1 MSDQPRLAAREAVG
15 RALRDVDAFRKGIW
29 ATLGLILVGTSVSLV
44 TPIYVQRIVDA
55 GQFGGGFDRTLVL
68 QAGAV
73 AVVAIAFAA
82 TINRMA
88 NIRIGVAATNGLH
101 ELRTRTFG
109 RLQRQS
115 ILVTQEERRG
125 ALVSRVTNDIERIQE
140 FMEWGGVGLLV
151 GTGRVVITLIVML
164 WYSLPLAGAIIAATT
179 VYAVMLFMFQR
190 ILGRAHDKAR
200 LAVADVLSVTG
211 EAISGMPI
219 IRAYGAE
226 QHTHEKLDAAL
237 DAEFKA
243 DFRASM
249 LANGLFATAET
260 FTGLITAGVVALGIG
275 LGLAGSLTAGELI
288 AFFFL
293 VALLVDPIQ
302 TMVETVD
309 AAQSAGAGLRRIFEV
324 LDTPIDVVD
333 PGEQGTPLPEG
344 NLGVQVRGLTFA
356 YGDGPTVLHD
366 VNLRIEPGERIA
378 IVGETGSGKTTFA
391 KLIARLME
399 PQQGDILLGGVPVQD
414 VPFESLRRRVG
425 YVPQEGFLHDA
436 TVEENVRYG
445 LLEASL
451 EDIRQAFVDLELLD
465 WVRSL
470 PDGSA
475 TEVGERGSRLSA
487 GERQLVALVR
497 AWIRDVDLL
506 LLDEATS
513 AVDPALEVSLRNALN
528 HLLEG
533 RTSLT
538 VAHRLSTAEAS
549 DRVLVFDKGNLVEV
563 GNHHELL
570 AMDGV
575 YARMHADWVAG
586 TATV

>member
-1 MSDQPRLAAREAVG
+1 MSDQPRLAAREAVV

-29 ATLGLILVGTSVSLV
+29 LTLFLILIGTSVNLV

-55 GQFGGGFDRTLVL
+55 GQFGGGFDRAVVL
-68 QAGAV
+68 RSGGV
-73 AVVAIAFAA
+73 AVVAIFAAA
-82 TINRMA
+82 TINRLA

-101 ELRTRTFG
+101 ELRARTFG
-109 RLQRQS
+109 RLQHQS

-164 WYSLPLAGAIIAATT
+164 WYSLPLAGAVIGATA
-179 VYAVMLFMFQR
+179 VYAVMLFLFQR

-200 LAVADVLSVTG
+200 VAVADVLSVTG
-211 EAISGMPI
+211 EAVSGMPI

-226 QHTHEKLDAAL
+226 RHTHDKLDAAL
-237 DAEFKA
+237 ETEFKA

-249 LANGLFATAET
+249 LANALFATAET

-324 LDTPIDVVD
+324 LDTPIEMVD
-333 PGEQGTPLPEG
+333 PGVDGTPLPEG
-344 NLGVQVRGLTFA
+344 NLGVEVRGLTFA
-356 YGDGPTVLHD
+356 YGDGPPVLHD
-366 VNLRIEPGERIA
+366 VNVTIEPGERIA

-391 KLIARLME
+391 KLVARLME
-399 PQQGDILLGGVPVQD
+399 AGEGEILLGGVPVQI
-414 VPFESLRRRVG
+414 VPFGSLRRRVG

-445 LLEASL
+445 LLEATL

-470 PDGSA
+470 PEGSE

-528 HLLEG
+528 HLLKG

-549 DRVLVFDKGNLVEV
+549 DRVLVFDKGRLVEV
-563 GNHHELL
+563 GTHDELL
-570 AMDGV
+570 AMGGV
-575 YARMHADWVAG
+575 YALMHADWVAG

>member
-1 MSDQPRLAAREAVG
+1 MSDQPRLAAREAVV

-29 ATLGLILVGTSVSLV
+29 LTLFLILIGTSVNLV

-55 GQFGGGFDRTLVL
+55 GQFGGGFDRAVVL
-68 QAGAV
+68 RSGGV
-73 AVVAIAFAA
+73 AVVAIFAAA
-82 TINRMA
+82 TINRLA

-101 ELRTRTFG
+101 ELRARTFG
-109 RLQRQS
+109 RLQHQS

-164 WYSLPLAGAIIAATT
+164 WYSLPLAGAVIGATA
-179 VYAVMLFMFQR
+179 VYAVMLFLFQR

-200 LAVADVLSVTG
+200 VAVADVLSVTG
-211 EAISGMPI
+211 EAVSGMPI

-226 QHTHEKLDAAL
+226 RHTHDKLDAAL
-237 DAEFKA
+237 ETEVKA

-249 LANGLFATAET
+249 LANALFATAET

-324 LDTPIDVVD
+324 LDTPIEMVD
-333 PGEQGTPLPEG
+333 PGVDGTPLPEG
-344 NLGVQVRGLTFA
+344 NLGVEVRGLTFA
-356 YGDGPTVLHD
+356 YGDGPPVLHD
-366 VNLRIEPGERIA
+366 VNVTIEPGERIA
-378 IVGETGSGKTTFA
+378 IVGETCSGKTTFA
-391 KLIARLME
+391 KLVARLME
-399 PQQGDILLGGVPVQD
+399 AGEGEILLGGVPVQI
-414 VPFESLRRRVG
+414 VPFGSLRRRVG

-445 LLEASL
+445 LLEATL

-470 PDGSA
+470 PEGSE

-528 HLLEG
+528 HLLKG

-549 DRVLVFDKGNLVEV
+549 DRVLVFDKGRLVEV
-563 GNHHELL
+563 GTHDELL
-570 AMDGV
+570 AMGGV
-575 YARMHADWVAG
+575 YAHMHADWVAG